1 MENKQSELAIVGIF
15 WDGYYD
21 IWEDFLELKE
31 KFWKNCPYPLYIV
44 NQTKNLSFSKKYDV
58 TVINAGADAEYSKK
72 VRCAIENINSKYL
85 LLLLDD
91 FFFTKPLDGPVL
103 DDRIEFMKENHLNYY
118 SMPLPEFLDECNG
131 SSFKDQPYIQNIET
145 SKEYTLSCQPALW
158 EKNFL
163 ADRIG
168 QANYNAWIFEGMY
181 AKAKFSHTKEFLDQC
196 KIDVSNIL
204 GLIHGALQ
212 GKMIPPTI
220 EKLHQLGYD
229 MKNTREV
236 LPASAYSAHE
246 RKAKLKAYIPL
257 CMQKLLKRVFKIN
270 SVTDKYKDAIV
281 EQMNNLGIC

>member
-1 MENKQSELAIVGIF
+1 MESKQNELAIVGIF

-31 KFWKNCPYPLYIV
+31 KFWNNCPYPLYIV
-44 NQTKNLSFSKKYDV
+44 NQTKKLDYVKKYDV

-72 VRCAIENINSKYL
+72 VICAIENIKSKYL
-85 LLLLDD
+85 LLMLDD
-91 FFFTKPLDGPVL
+91 FFFTKPLDGAVL
-103 DDRIEFMKENHLNYY
+103 DDRIQFMKENHLNYY

-131 SSFKDQPYIQNIET
+131 SSFMGLSHIQNIET

-163 ADRIG
+163 AACIG
-168 QANYNAWIFEGMY
+168 QGNYNAWIFEGIY
-181 AKAKFSHTKEFLDQC
+181 AKSKMSHTKQFLDQC
-196 KIDVSNIL
+196 KIDVSNEL

-220 EKLHQLGYD
+220 EKLRQNGYD

-236 LPASAYSAHE
+236 LSQSAYAAHE
-246 RKAKLKAYIPL
+246 RKAKLKAYLPL
-257 CMQKLLKRVFKIN
+257 FLQKVIKRLFRID
-270 SVTDKYKDAIV
+270 SVTDRYYDDIV
-281 EQMNNLGIC
+281 KQMKVMGIC